1 MATKSSKKIFQQIF
15 IILAGGAFIIFSIAG
30 ILNMV
35 VSDNS
40 SSNSNLEQ
48 QTSQQEQLLQQAQ
61 GYELVLAKEPENPFA
76 LENLLAVYLQ
86 LGNLQKALPLAEK
99 LVSLRP
105 QDVRYQET
113 LAAIKQGIVQQSQ
126 QQQDQSN
133 TEVENQPNTEENN
146 QQTQPEN

>member
-15 IILAGGAFIIFSIAG
+15 IILAGSAFIIFSIAG

-40 SSNSNLEQ
+40 SSNNNLEQ

-76 LENLLAVYLQ
+76 LENLLAIHLQ

-126 QQQDQSN
+126 QQQNQSN